1 MKINK
6 DLVDATMMLSFI
18 ILVLIG
24 TTDFSDMLLKEITM
38 GGLAL
43 LSVAMVTLRIIYM
56 RQEANSPKNEELRN
70 SKE

>member
-56 RQEANSPKNEELRN
+56 RQEANSPKNEEYV
-70 SKE
+70 

>member
-24 TTDFSDMLLKEITM
+24 TSDFSNMLLKEITM
-38 GGLAL
+38 GGLDRKSTRLNSSHVAL
-43 LSVAMVTLRIIYM
+43 SRMPSSA
-56 RQEANSPKNEELRN
+56 
-70 SKE
+70 

>member
-56 RQEANSPKNEELRN
+56 RQKANSPKNEEY
-70 SKE
+70 E

>member
-56 RQEANSPKNEELRN
+56 RQEAKCPKNEEYD
-70 SKE
+70 

>member
-24 TTDFSDMLLKEITM
+24 TTDFSDMLVKKVTM
-38 GGLAL
+38 GIIAL
-43 LSVAMVTLRIIYM
+43 LSILMVVLRIINI
-56 RQEANSPKNEELRN
+56 RQEAGRAKEEY
-70 SKE
+70 EH

>member
-24 TTDFSDMLLKEITM
+24 TTDFSDMLVKKVTM
-38 GGLAL
+38 GIIAL
-43 LSVAMVTLRIIYM
+43 LSILMVVLRIIYI
-56 RQEANSPKNEELRN
+56 RQEAGRPKEEY
-70 SKE
+70 EH

>member
-24 TTDFSDMLLKEITM
+24 TSDFSNMLLKEITM

-43 LSVAMVTLRIIYM
+43 LSVAMIALRFIHM
-56 RQEANSPKNEELRN
+56 RQEANSHSQQP
-70 SKE
+70 

>member
-56 RQEANSPKNEELRN
+56 RQVGNSHKNEEYVY
-70 SKE
+70 

>member
-24 TTDFSDMLLKEITM
+24 TTDFSDMLVKKVTM
-38 GGLAL
+38 GIIAL
-43 LSVAMVTLRIIYM
+43 LSILMVVLRIIYI
-56 RQEANSPKNEELRN
+56 RQEAGRAKEEY
-70 SKE
+70 EH

>member
-24 TTDFSDMLLKEITM
+24 TSDFSNMLKEITM
-38 GGLAL
+38 GSLAV
-43 LSVAMVTLRIIYM
+43 LSVAMIALRFIHM
-56 RQEANSPKNEELRN
+56 RQEANSPKDEEY
-70 SKE
+70 EY

>member
-24 TTDFSDMLLKEITM
+24 TSDFSNMLLKEITM
-38 GGLAL
+38 GSLAV
-43 LSVAMVTLRIIYM
+43 LSVAMIALRFIHSGRKPIVRRM
-56 RQEANSPKNEELRN
+56 KNTN
-70 SKE
+70 IKE

>member
-43 LSVAMVTLRIIYM
+43 LSVAMVTLRIFYM
-56 RQEANSPKNEELRN
+56 RQEAYSPKNEEF
-70 SKE
+70 E

>member
-56 RQEANSPKNEELRN
+56 QQEANSPKNEEY
-70 SKE
+70 E

>member
-24 TTDFSDMLLKEITM
+24 TSDFSNMLLKEITM

-56 RQEANSPKNEELRN
+56 RQETDSHSQQP
-70 SKE
+70 